1 MIDQTAVAL
10 DHLVYRRWIC
20 TGPDHLDARHFRMS
34 TERQIDP
41 LKRIVNG
48 CGDRVPQ
55 GLEVVQG
62 VIPGLRTARP
72 KWWKFRPNRLSR
84 MSLFPLRCRQRSLLG
99 VTALPSYARLGG
111 LRAPIPYTDVTRTVS
126 GVKSGEFWCG
136 LSLDSFD

>member
-1 MIDQTAVAL
+1 MISISPTFSTKKNETSRPPNRTASFEVLAATMLRPAPLDGRDSPLGGFGRITQMIDQTAVAL

-62 VIPGLRTARP
+62 VIRIAH
-72 KWWKFRPNRLSR
+72 
-84 MSLFPLRCRQRSLLG
+84 C
-99 VTALPSYARLGG
+99 
-111 LRAPIPYTDVTRTVS
+111 
-126 GVKSGEFWCG
+126 
-136 LSLDSFD
+136 